1 MEPPLLPG
9 PPISTTIPTASVAA
23 GTLSQP
29 PPPAAPSH
37 INYPNSVDS
46 NNSSLDDHQQQ
57 PPHTTATAS
66 GAGGKIRLMCS
77 YGGHIIPR
85 PHDKSLCYI
94 GGDTRIFVTDRN
106 TPLSDLSSR
115 LSKTL
120 LAGRPFWLKYQ
131 LPNEDLDSL
140 ISVTTDEDLENMID
154 EYDRVAKASRIRVFL
169 FTSEEFDN
177 SVGSLLQS
185 STKSE
190 DWFVHALNGAT
201 STSTTT
207 NKVFS
212 ESSSVNCLLGLDD
225 DVVGNCNVKSVD
237 GQLEGSFVGGTRKNE
252 KISGQD
258 VQSVPDSPMVETTSS
273 FGSTSSTPSLT
284 NFPPIKV
291 HVEENQRVGVEE
303 QFTQLG
309 VGGGKVELKQKEEE
323 GGFMGLTSPSAPPAA
338 PVIGTALSGVNQ
350 VYSDDERSD
359 QGVGVGV
366 GYRNPAQTQPQ
377 QQLQQPPHLQP
388 KPVVVPSD
396 MPSPNSVSSESSVT
410 NPLSGERHFF
420 YQESGGQMQSG
431 INRVSPNSV
440 DMKHSDPNNRA
451 QVQQQQVQDG
461 GYALPVQY
469 DQHQPLLMPQQYVHA
484 SQYIHHTPSG
494 PVPVTSYYPIYPS
507 QQQTHPQ
514 HPALEHQYP
523 VYFVHSRPSQ
533 AYNLPVQQTNYCE
546 SSQTIPSN
554 QPQTPPAPSMAAPA
568 AAYNHARNPPASKP
582 EMSAGTYRAAGVAA
596 PQLVQITS
604 GQHQQQY
611 VGYSQIHHPSQPIA
625 PASAATAS
633 YAYEFSDPTHA
644 QIYYSQAHA
653 PPQFAAQFQTMT
665 SSPAV
670 GLHNTSSQIPTE
682 KKQPT
687 N

>member
-9 PPISTTIPTASVAA
+9 PPISTTVTTAASVA
-23 GTLSQP
+23 GTMPQP
-29 PPPAAPSH
+29 TPPTASH
-37 INYPNSVDS
+37 INYANSVDS
-46 NNSSLDDHQQQ
+46 SPKSRKTNSWDEQQQQ
-57 PPHTTATAS
+57 PPH
-66 GAGGKIRLMCS
+66 AGGGGGSNVKIRLMCS

-106 TPLSDLSSR
+106 TSLSDLSSR

-140 ISVTTDEDLENMID
+140 ISVTTDEDLENMIE
-154 EYDRVAKASRIRVFL
+154 EYDRVTKASRIRVFL
-169 FTSEEFDN
+169 FTSEFD
-177 SVGSLLQS
+177 SVSSIGSLLQS

-201 STSTTT
+201 STSTT
-207 NKVFS
+207 KVFS

-225 DVVGNCNVKSVD
+225 DVGNCNVKSVD
-237 GQLEGSFVGGTRKNE
+237 GQLEGSFGAKNV
-252 KISGQD
+252 KISAHD

-284 NFPPIKV
+284 SLPPIKV
-291 HVEENQRVGVEE
+291 HVEENQRIGIEG
-303 QFTQLG
+303 QFSQLG
-309 VGGGKVELKQKEEE
+309 VGGKVEQKQEER
-323 GGFMGLTSPSAPPAA
+323 GFMGLTSPPAPAA
-338 PVIGTALSGVNQ
+338 PVVGTVYSGVPVVVGGDYSNRIF
-350 VYSDDERSD
+350 SDDERSE
-359 QGVGVGV
+359 QGVTA
-366 GYRNPAQTQPQ
+366 GYRNPVQTQPQ
-377 QQLQQPPHLQP
+377 PQPQQQQPKL
-388 KPVVVPSD
+388 VLPSD
-396 MPSPNSVSSESSVT
+396 LPSPSSVSSESSVM
-410 NPLSGERHFF
+410 SGQRHFF
-420 YQESGGQMQSG
+420 YQEPVGQIHSGN
-431 INRVSPNSV
+431 NRVSANSV
-440 DMKHSDPNNRA
+440 DMKQSDPNNRA
-451 QVQQQQVQDG
+451 QVQQQQVQEA
-461 GYALPVQY
+461 GYAMSVKY
-469 DQHQPLLMPQQYVHA
+469 DQHQQMYQPQQYVHA

-494 PVPVTSYYPIYPS
+494 SVPVTSYYPIYPS
-507 QQQTHPQ
+507 QQQTHPP

-523 VYFVHSRPSQ
+523 VYIVHSRQPSQ
-533 AYNLPVQQTNYCE
+533 AYNLPVQQTNYSE
-546 SSQTIPSN
+546 SAQTNVPSN

-568 AAYNHARNPPASKP
+568 AAYNHPGNPPASKP
-582 EMSAGTYRAAGVAA
+582 EMIAGAYRTAAAGT

-625 PASAATAS
+625 PTSRATAN

-653 PPQFAAQFQTMT
+653 PQFATQYQTMT

-670 GLHNTSSQIPTE
+670 GLHSTSSQLPTE
-682 KKQPT
+682 KNQPT